1 MKRRNTRT
9 DYIHVYIYLAY
20 IYIQVYIL
28 GHIVTWWTLCE
39 NKCWFIRN
47 RSQRSLNRFTLPL
60 YSNRYCV
67 IRMVVVNPDLYDQTV
82 QKSHSNPKLVWF
94 VRPTGAQRK
103 DSDLLVHKP
112 PASRTF
118 KVPKMHQI
126 LFSPILF
133 RKWLE
138 EVAERFFH
146 PVSEDLVQLLLFFC
160 GLETEHNNSCEH
172 RDRL

>member
-1 MKRRNTRT
+1 MFFKWSLRANNETTQHPYRL
-9 DYIHVYIYLAY
+9 YMYIYLAHTHTY
-20 IYIQVYIL
+20 IYIL
-28 GHIVTWWTLCE
+28 GHIVTWWTLWE

-47 RSQRSLNRFTLPL
+47 PSQRSLNRFTLSL
-60 YSNRYCV
+60 YSNCYCV
-67 IRMVVVNPDLYDQTV
+67 IRMVVVNPDLYDRTI

-112 PASRTF
+112 PATRTF

-138 EVAERFFH
+138 EVAFFST
-146 PVSEDLVQLLLFFC
+146 PFWRIWWNFFFF
-160 GLETEHNNSCEH
+160 LWFWNWTQ
-172 RDRL
+172 